1 MFPIRILL
9 ATVVALVVAA
19 SAAARPF
26 PGVIALPIGFQP
38 EGIAV
43 GKGHTF
49 FVGSIPTGAVYRGDL
64 RTGSGAVLVP
74 AQADRMA
81 IGLAVDERNRIFVAG
96 GTTGQGYVYDTRTG
110 ASLASFQL
118 AAGPDPTFVNDVVVT
133 KDAAWFTDSFRP
145 VLYRLA
151 IAPDGTLGTVT
162 TVPLGGDFTFLPG
175 GAFNANGI
183 DATPDG
189 KTLVIVQSSAGKLFA
204 VDPATGTAD
213 EIELSGGNVA
223 FGDGILLDGKTLYVV
238 QNQLNQVAVVALSHD
253 LSSGAITG
261 HLTSPP
267 ANPELLQVPTTI
279 AEFGNRL
286 YAVNARFNLA
296 EDDRPTAAYT
306 VAQLSKAS

>member
-26 PGVIALPIGFQP
+26 PGIIALPIGFQP

-43 GKGHTF
+43 KGHTF

-96 GTTGQGYVYDTRTG
+96 GPTGQGYVYDARTG

-118 AAGPDPTFVNDVVVT
+118 AAGLDPTFVNDVVVT

-162 TVPLGGDFTFLPG
+162 TVPLGGDFVQGPG
-175 GAFNANGI
+175 FNANGI

-189 KTLVIVQSSAGKLFA
+189 KTLVIVQSGAGQLFT
-204 VDPATGTAD
+204 VDPATGHAD
-213 EIELSGGNVA
+213 RIELTGGDVA

-238 QNQLNQVAVVALSHD
+238 QNQLNQVAVVALSPD
-253 LSSGAITG
+253 LGSGAITA

-267 ANPELLQVPTTI
+267 TNPELLQVPTTI

-286 YAVNARFNLA
+286 YAVNARFNLPP
-296 EDDRPTAAYT
+296 DVRPTAAYT
-306 VAQLSKAS
+306 VVQLRKAR